1 MHFEQLKIDESS
13 GVGIGAL
20 RIGEVIGRPELSELI
35 HSAHIEAIKA
45 YSGKYAPYIGNN
57 DHNSPGVALIS
68 EELGEIVTG
77 FEIQNAAYP
86 SSFSSIQTALLNE
99 RIQRK
104 GPFSV
109 VVSYREEDSQK
120 TESQISA
127 SDLDLLQLFGRST
140 VYLVEFNQFGFKS
153 AWCMRRDNDTHKF
166 SPYDFKIDPAEFLID
181 ASPQTIADI
190 ETDCD
195 YLRRN
200 PIILNVDDYKR
211 RVKAFT
217 TADLNA
223 IYKRVVEPHLTIK
236 KETLFQAIYS
246 AFLAS
251 TQAFEPFSNY
261 AVGAAFVSGTDKVIV
276 GANFANPYALSTG
289 RCAERAAMAELF
301 NSGLAFDIEGNIDTP
316 KLLVVVAPKTG
327 EGEDVTP
334 CGECRQALIELGR
347 DLPVLSISP
356 YGHGKFFTKVAPG
369 VDGEDGIVISFSM
382 NDRFETST
390 KHGSLLSYPFSRESL
405 G

>member
-1 MHFEQLKIDESS
+1 MHFEQLKIGESY

-20 RIGEVIGRPELSELI
+20 RTGEVIGRPELSELI
-35 HSAHIEAIKA
+35 HSAHIKAVKA
-45 YSGKYAPYIGNN
+45 YSGRYAPYIGNN

-104 GPFSV
+104 GPFLV
-109 VVSYREEDSQK
+109 VVSYREEDSPD
-120 TESQISA
+120 TCSQLSG
-127 SDLDLLQLFGRST
+127 SDLDLLQLFGDST
-140 VYLVEFNQFGFKS
+140 VYVIEFNQTGFKS

-200 PIILNVDDYKR
+200 PIILNVDDYKH

-217 TADLNA
+217 KAELNA
-223 IYKRVVEPHLTIK
+223 ISRRVIEPHLTIK

-261 AVGAAFVSGTDKVIV
+261 AVGAAIVSGNDKVIV
-276 GANFANPYALSTG
+276 GANFVNPYALSTG

-301 NSGLAFDIEGNIDTP
+301 NSGLAFDNEGKIDTP

-334 CGECRQALIELGR
+334 CGECRQALVELGR

-356 YGHGKFFTKVAPG
+356 YGHGKLYTKFAPSI
-369 VDGEDGIVISFSM
+369 DGEDGVVISFKSG
-382 NDRFETST
+382 NTFEISCED
-390 KHGSLLSYPFSRESL
+390 GSLLPNPFSRESL